1 MVCGLQEIFS
11 FLFAGSVWVLLQR
24 ACFACVFIRNDV
36 LLGLYVLLQRVLIQ
50 SAYAD
55 FIIPRGGGR
64 RDREGF
70 ANPSLPLQHLST
82 HPGESAAAGTLPL
95 TARGY
100 RGIVRCNSGSLGSH
114 TLQSFSLGI
123 GSYVFHYWLGAVD
136 FSYKC
141 ALFIF
146 LITTQCIA

>member
-1 MVCGLQEIFS
+1 MLWLFDY
-11 FLFAGSVWVLLQR
+11 FL
-24 ACFACVFIRNDV
+24 RNYV
-36 LLGLYVLLQRVLIQ
+36 LLGLLVLLQRVLIQ
-50 SAYAD
+50 SAHAD

-82 HPGESAAAGTLPL
+82 HPGVAAAAGKLPL

-100 RGIVRCNSGSLGSH
+100 RGIVRCDSGSLRSL
-114 TLQSFSLGI
+114 TLQTISLGI
-123 GSYVFHYWLGAVD
+123 GSYVFHYWSGALN
-136 FSYKC
+136 FSHKC

-146 LITTQCIA
+146 LITANRENGQFYVRCAGGLTI